1 MRPPEPEGPAA
12 GSGPDLELLSS
23 ELDRLLELT
32 PEARCESLGDWER
45 RDPRVHCE
53 LVALLA
59 DLEAAEELFPDP
71 EAVSE
76 AAFLDREVA
85 GFRLVSLLGRGGMG
99 QVYLGER
106 EGDGYVQKV
115 AVKILALPWA
125 GPRARRQFRQEV
137 RILARLEHPN
147 LARFIDG
154 GVTGDG
160 VSFVVMELVEGE
172 PLDQACRK
180 ADLDVVLDRC
190 EQLVEVV
197 AFAHRHLVIHRDIK
211 PANVMVTAEGR
222 VKLLDFGISKIL
234 QLDDDSGEE
243 PTRHLA
249 LTPRYASPEQLRGEP
264 LTTSTDVYA
273 LGAVLYELLSGTRFP
288 ERRKPDDTVPRPS
301 RAIVAESSGESTT
314 GRRRSERLR
323 GDLDA
328 IVTRALAV
336 RPDDRYASA
345 RELLDDLRRYRGG
358 LPVVAREP
366 SWIYLAGKWIGRH
379 RVSAVLGAVAI
390 CCLVLGVSLA
400 VLGGRRAAEAR
411 DQAVR
416 ALQEQKVLS
425 TFLIDLFE
433 AADSGMVGGQKA
445 TVDDLL
451 DQGLADAESGLA
463 AVPGVRAEVKAV
475 LGRILMRLS
484 RYQEALELLE
494 AWAEARPE
502 PEPGRL
508 SDWLANQEIRAES
521 LIHLGNF
528 EPARE
533 ILEENVR
540 RAAAHGDLRAEGSAY
555 SLLGLAGARQGDFE
569 RAERYFARSLEQLA
583 SCGAE
588 PCGVEWVQTL
598 LNRGNLWIETG
609 ELDAAER
616 DLLEA
621 RRLEETVVGREI
633 LAIGALS
640 NLAVVYTKSGRLE
653 EAAEVNLEL
662 LELKK
667 DRLGAEA
674 PKIGITHQNLAHTYL
689 RMQSYERARFH
700 FEEAFRLFSGHDDQY
715 PAFPLAGLARLSLE
729 EGKADEAV
737 ELATKARELL
747 LAFHE
752 EDHFYLAQVE
762 TVLGSARAAA
772 GDPAEGAEILLAA
785 RAKMLQVFG
794 PENPAVQEV
803 ERSLE
808 VVRSEAPP
816 AVAAKIE
823 AGLR

>member
-1 MRPPEPEGPAA
+1 MRPADPEGPEA
-12 GSGPDLELLSS
+12 GSGPDSDLELLSR
-23 ELDRLLELT
+23 ELDRLLELE
-32 PEARCESLGDWER
+32 PDDLRESLASWER
-45 RDPRVHCE
+45 RDPATWRE

-59 DLEAAEELFPDP
+59 DLDAAEELFPDP
-71 EAVSE
+71 DAVSE
-76 AAFLDREVA
+76 AAFLGREVA
-85 GFRLVSLLGRGGMG
+85 GFELVSLIGRGGMG

-106 EGDGYVQKV
+106 QGDGYVQKV

-172 PLDQACRK
+172 PLDRACHGVGLE
-180 ADLDVVLDRC
+180 AVLDRC

-222 VKLLDFGISKIL
+222 VKLLDFGISKML
-234 QLDDDSGEE
+234 QLDDDGEE

-301 RAIVAESSGESTT
+301 RALDSEPANS
-314 GRRRSERLR
+314 RRRERLR

-345 RELLDDLRRYRGG
+345 QELLDDLRRYRGG

-366 SWIYLAGKWIGRH
+366 SWLYLAGKWIGRH
-379 RVSAVLGAVAI
+379 RVSAALGALAI
-390 CCLVLGVSLA
+390 SCLVVGVLLA

-411 DQAVR
+411 DQAVQ
-416 ALQEQKVLS
+416 ALQEQKALS

-451 DQGLADAESGLA
+451 DQGLADAETGLA
-463 AVPGVRAEVKAV
+463 AVPGVRSEVQAV
-475 LGRILMRLS
+475 LGRILVRLS
-484 RYQEALELLE
+484 RYQEALELLD
-494 AWAEARPE
+494 AWAEAHPE
-502 PEPGRL
+502 PEPGRV
-508 SDWLANQEIRAES
+508 SDWLAGQEIRAEG
-521 LIHLGNF
+521 LIHLGSF
-528 EPARE
+528 PAARQ
-533 ILEENVR
+533 ILEENIR
-540 RAAAHGDLRAEGSAY
+540 RAAIHGDLRAEGSAY
-555 SLLGLAGARQGDFE
+555 SLMGLADARQGDFE
-569 RAERYFARSLEQLA
+569 AAEQHFARSLERLA
-583 SCGAE
+583 A
-588 PCGVEWVQTL
+588 CGVGHCGIEWAQTL
-598 LNRGNLWIETG
+598 LNRGNLWIESG
-609 ELDAAER
+609 RFEEAER
-616 DLLEA
+616 DFLEA
-621 RRLEETVVGREI
+621 RRLEENVVGREI
-633 LAIGALS
+633 LAIGILS

-653 EAAEVNLEL
+653 EAAAANLEL

-667 DRLGAEA
+667 HRLGPDA
-674 PKIGITHQNLAHTYL
+674 PKVGITHQNLAHTYL
-689 RMQSYERARFH
+689 RMQDYERARHH

-715 PAFPLAGLARLSLE
+715 PAFPLTGLARLSLE
-729 EGKADEAV
+729 EGDPAEASK
-737 ELATKARELL
+737 LAARARELL
-747 LAFHE
+747 ASFHDE
-752 EDHFYLAQVE
+752 SHYLVAQVE
-762 TVLGSARAAA
+762 TVLGSAIAAA
-772 GDPAEGAEILLAA
+772 GDPAAGAEILLES
-785 RAKMLQVFG
+785 RAKMLKVFG
-794 PENPAVQEV
+794 PENPSVQEA
-803 ERSLE
+803 ERALE
-808 VVRSEAPP
+808 VVRSSAPP
-816 AVAAKIE
+816 AVVAKIE
-823 AGLR
+823 AALR